1 MKTRDKLI
9 EIMGQYTVESHGI
22 SSNALERTLKQL
34 MDSNNHGFNDDEIP
48 AQREYSINF
57 KWGHN
62 HDFGSFQ
69 LEGIL
74 GDRHIDLIETFVDD
88 FGLPMDLSNT
98 EVLDVGIWCGGTTL
112 LLDGM
117 GAVAYGIEEV
127 ETYANCARLLFK
139 SFGCAARSYHS
150 NLYDWGDVMRDEIY
164 DYIIFPGVL
173 YHLSDPLVAL
183 RILFNALKDGGELY
197 IETKLIPK
205 FDVGCENAYLEF
217 DGGKGNNWF
226 TPDPEALH
234 QMCASVGF
242 KFIDAN
248 WDRNNENRAF
258 AKYRRDEWK
267 PMLRAG
273 LSRRVR

>member
-197 IETKLIPK
+197 IETAMLPRNEYWNCGA
-205 FDVGCENAYLEF
+205 VLAF
-217 DGGKGNNWF
+217 DGGERSNWF
-226 TPDPEALH
+226 VPNSHAIEKMANV
-234 QMCASVGF
+234 VGF
-242 KFIDAN
+242 ELIGGASAKDNDKRSFFKLR
-248 WDRNNENRAF
+248 RN
-258 AKYRRDEWK
+258 EWK
-267 PMLRAG
+267 PMLR
-273 LSRRVR
+273 R